1 MNRRRRRISSPKPAT
16 WARNGTPTP
25 TEKSNN
31 WHRSKDTVVV
41 REPRPRSDWSEKP
54 RRKQGRVE
62 TSRIDGT
69 KTAQVRNGAE
79 GIDLAAF
86 PKFALAREDR
96 WDAYIRRGVRACF
109 RKIDPRWTSARPLL
123 SYRCM
128 YAVAA
133 SCCASQCSTDLGRLS
148 GMPVA
153 RKQKYTPRVG

>member
-1 MNRRRRRISSPKPAT
+1 MEEIRRAISAIVGGGRCATLTRST
-16 WARNGTPTP
+16 WARSVART
-25 TEKSNN
+25 SS
-31 WHRSKDTVVV
+31 RS
-41 REPRPRSDWSEKP
+41 
-54 RRKQGRVE
+54 RKQGRVE

-133 SCCASQCSTDLGRLS
+133 SCCASQWKQAHSGQPSALQISACRLRS
-148 GMPVA
+148 IEWHASVA
-153 RKQKYTPRVG
+153 RKQKHTPRVG

>member
-1 MNRRRRRISSPKPAT
+1 M
-16 WARNGTPTP
+16 
-25 TEKSNN
+25 
-31 WHRSKDTVVV
+31 
-41 REPRPRSDWSEKP
+41 
-54 RRKQGRVE
+54 E

-148 GMPVA
+148 GMLVA

>member
-1 MNRRRRRISSPKPAT
+1 MKRRRRRISSPKPAT

-31 WHRSKDTVVV
+31 GNRSKDTVVV

-96 WDAYIRRGVRACF
+96 WDAYMREEGKSCGQGDAFLGDGLPEERKGEDTYNCRGGSEGAH
-109 RKIDPRWTSARPLL
+109 PLC
-123 SYRCM
+123 R
-128 YAVAA
+128 
-133 SCCASQCSTDLGRLS
+133 
-148 GMPVA
+148 
-153 RKQKYTPRVG
+153 